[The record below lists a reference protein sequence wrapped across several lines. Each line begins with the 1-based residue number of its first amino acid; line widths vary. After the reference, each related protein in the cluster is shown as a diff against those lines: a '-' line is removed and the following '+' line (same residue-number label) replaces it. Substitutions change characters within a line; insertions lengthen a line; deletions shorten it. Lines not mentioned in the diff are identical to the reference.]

1 MDSILQQH
9 ISSVDHEWYICMEVI
24 RTKFC
29 LQDLV
34 QSCLFMLV
42 HSPSIANMNT
52 FWNRPWYN
60 LFLPNGTATSSVP
73 RASPTRLTMGYHQTK
88 QEWQQAWLIPKASP
102 TRLAVFLGGMDL
114 VALPGLLHCVP
125 RWNRSYWA
133 HSIVQN
139 PKRMNSLEEWTHG
152 TLQLQLLS
160 ELQKTIRIF
169 NSMELKSTHCST
181 QTQLIIHCKFQLI
194 CSLTPTMAK
203 HFVGITANERLWKT
217 ANERDG
223 VWELT

>member
-1 MDSILQQH
+1 MATRPIL
-9 ISSVDHEWYICMEVI
+9 
-24 RTKFC
+24 R
-29 LQDLV
+29 L
-34 QSCLFMLV
+34 
-42 HSPSIANMNT
+42 
-52 FWNRPWYN
+52 
-60 LFLPNGTATSSVP
+60 
-73 RASPTRLTMGYHQTK
+73 SPTRLTMGYHQTK

-152 TLQLQLLS
+152 TPQLQLLS

-181 QTQLIIHCKFQLI
+181 QTQLIIHHKFQLI
-194 CSLTPTMAK
+194 CSLSPTMAK